1 MLKTLDLVIGGI
13 RARLMKRKALAGLH
27 LNANMITEDVWV
39 GGVNSPEL
47 IVSEGF
53 DSVVDLREG
62 DTDDYRRFLEDHG
75 IDYLN
80 VKIPDRE
87 GASPEVLFKIVNWI
101 KEEVQRGKKILV
113 HCNLGRG
120 RSALIAAAYLVSN
133 GAKPEEAMDMIKKR
147 RRVTFINDRQ
157 KQALYEFAGVISLS
171 TSHRSKSMNTHDNR
185 LEEQGINVLF
195 VRKNLLQL
203 VLSIALSLGILYYVF
218 FEFIDI
224 KRFIQSILYISLPF
238 LIISDLPYAI
248 QTMLYS
254 YRLKLGL
261 REAGYNVRYGR
272 VYWSHLFGMFW
283 SNFALGKLGYYAA
296 ALPLRRKIKISE
308 STGIISAI
316 QCLDLAVK
324 GVAAVL
330 GLFMLSQLINVQE
343 VRFWVLIMAGG
354 FILLGATFLVLV
366 WRENLPFNLNPSKIP
381 FLGGFIQSFKD
392 SSYMVRGIAVE
403 IVIFAI
409 IGWFLRGVEWFFLS
423 YASGIYFS
431 FIVCFFLHPLLTII
445 RMIPLTFSGLGVLE
459 FTLIK
464 LFPAIPPEK
473 LVLFGMLD
481 MVNNVFFDVLSL
493 KELRNVLSK

>member
-1 MLKTLDLVIGGI
+1 LKALDLVIGGI
-13 RARLMKRKALAGLH
+13 RARLMKRKAQAGLY
-27 LNANMITEDVWV
+27 LNADMITENLWI
-39 GGVNSPEL
+39 GGVNPPEL
-47 IVSEGF
+47 IISEGF
-53 DSVVDLREG
+53 NAVVDLREEV
-62 DTDDYRRFLEDHG
+62 TDDYRKFLESHG
-75 IDYLN
+75 VDYLN

-87 GASPEVLFKIVNWI
+87 GASPEVLSKIVGWI
-101 KEEVQRGKKILV
+101 EKKIREGKKILV

-120 RSALIAAAYLVSN
+120 RSALIVTAYLVSN
-133 GAKPEEAMDMIKKR
+133 GMRPEEAMDIIKKKR
-147 RRVTFINDRQ
+147 RVVFINDQQ
-157 KQALYEFAGVISLS
+157 KKALYEFANVSS
-171 TSHRSKSMNTHDNR
+171 SSSHYSKSVNDENKP
-185 LEEQGINVLF
+185 EAQEISILF
-195 VRKNLLQL
+195 VKKNLPRLL
-203 VLSIALSLGILYYVF
+203 LSIALSLGILYYVF

-261 REAGYNVRYGR
+261 HEAGYNVRYSR

-308 STGIISAI
+308 STGVISAI
-316 QCLDLAVK
+316 QSLDLAVK

-330 GLFMLSQLINVQE
+330 GLFALSQLINIQE

-354 FILLGATFLVLV
+354 FILLGAIFLALV

-381 FLGGFIQSFKD
+381 FIGSFIQSFKD

-409 IGWFLRGVEWFFLS
+409 IGWFLRGVEWFLLS
-423 YASGIYFS
+423 YACGIYFP
-431 FIVCFFLHPLLTII
+431 FIICFFLHPLLTII
-445 RMIPLTFSGLGVLE
+445 RMIPFTFSGLGVLE
-459 FTLIK
+459 FALIK
-464 LFPAIPPEK
+464 LFPMIPPEK

-481 MVNNVFFDVLSL
+481 MINNVFFDVLSL
-493 KELRNVLSK
+493 KELKTVLSK